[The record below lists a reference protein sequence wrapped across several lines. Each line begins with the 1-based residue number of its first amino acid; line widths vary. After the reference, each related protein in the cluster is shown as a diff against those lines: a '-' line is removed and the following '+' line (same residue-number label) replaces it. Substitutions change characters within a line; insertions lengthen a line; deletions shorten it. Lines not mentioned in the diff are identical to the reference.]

1 VLSSSTPVTV
11 LGAGVAG
18 LTAAWHLASQGVPVC
33 VIDRDSRVGGMAVT
47 LERDG
52 YRFDLGPHRFHTE
65 DRAILRLIQMLL
77 GDELLL
83 CQRSSRIHLNGCY
96 LDYPPSVPSLV
107 RSVSPGTSL
116 RCLYDYARIA
126 LPLRN
131 GHTAE
136 ADFETWMVNRFG
148 RHLYDLYFGPYTR
161 KVWGTDPSLL
171 SVELARRRITV
182 PSLADVLLRL
192 MISSKRD
199 PGPYVTGF
207 LYPRDGIGRIAQ
219 RLAEEVVSCRSEIRL
234 EQEVET
240 VHVQADRVVGLT
252 VQHGGKSHAVPCD
265 RVISTLPLPGL
276 IRCLDPP
283 PGDRVEAAAEALSFR
298 ALLYV
303 FLMVDGRPL
312 TREHWLYFPESH
324 IPFNRVTE
332 PRNFSAGHAPVGKT
346 SLCAEVTCDVDDAVW
361 RLAPEALI
369 EQTVEHLARVGLLDP
384 ARVEGAFVR
393 RTRWGY
399 PLYRVGYEC
408 HLERLVEHVAG
419 MENLITCG
427 RQGGFDYSNMAKA
440 MASGLDTARQLGP

>member
-1 VLSSSTPVTV
+1 VPASSSPVTV

-18 LTAAWHLASQGVPVC
+18 LTAAWHLASQGVPVR
-33 VIDRDSRVGGMAVT
+33 VIERDSRVGGMAVT

-77 GDELLL
+77 GDELLF
-83 CQRSSRIHLNGCY
+83 CQRSSRIHLNGRY

-131 GHTAE
+131 GHATE

-148 RHLYDLYFGPYTR
+148 RHLYDLYFGPYTC
-161 KVWGTDPSLL
+161 KVWGRDPSLL

-192 MISSKRD
+192 MISNKKE

-207 LYPRDGIGRIAQ
+207 LYPKDGIGRIGQ
-219 RLAEEVVSCRSEIRL
+219 RLAEEVVSRRGEIHL
-234 EQEVET
+234 EHEVEM
-240 VHVQADRVVGLT
+240 VHVHAGRIVGLT
-252 VQHGGKSHAVPCD
+252 VQHKGESHTLTCE
-265 RVISTLPLPGL
+265 RVISTLPLPVL

-283 PGDRVEAAAEALSFR
+283 PGDRVGAAAAALNFR

-303 FLMVDGRPL
+303 FLMVDGPPL
-312 TREHWLYFPESH
+312 TREHWLYFPELH
-324 IPFNRVTE
+324 IPFNRLTE
-332 PRNFSAGHAPVGKT
+332 PRNFSVGHAPAGKT

-361 RLAPEALI
+361 RLSPEALI
-369 EQTVEHLARVGLLDP
+369 EQTIEHLARVGLLDP
-384 ARVEGAFVR
+384 ARVEGSFTQ

-399 PLYRVGYEC
+399 PLYVVGYERY
-408 HLERLVEHVAG
+408 LERLVAHIAG
-419 MENLITCG
+419 IENLITCG

-440 MASGLDTARQLGP
+440 MASGLDTARKLGP

>member
-1 VLSSSTPVTV
+1 MPTSSSPVTV

-18 LTAAWHLASQGVPVC
+18 LTAAWHLASQGVPVR
-33 VIDRDSRVGGMAVT
+33 VIERDSRAGGMAVT

-65 DRAILRLIQMLL
+65 DGTILELIQALL
-77 GDELLL
+77 GDELLF
-83 CQRSSRIHLNGCY
+83 CQRSSRIHLNGRY

-116 RCLYDYARIA
+116 RCLYDYARVA

-131 GHTAE
+131 GRAAE
-136 ADFETWMVNRFG
+136 MDFETWMVNRFG
-148 RHLYDLYFGPYTR
+148 RHLYDLYFGPYTY

-182 PSLADVLLRL
+182 PSLTDVLLRL
-192 MISSKRD
+192 MISSKQD

-219 RLAEEVVSCRSEIRL
+219 RLAEEVRSCRG
-234 EQEVET
+234 EVHLGHEVMA
-240 VHVQADRVVGLT
+240 VHVQAGRVVGLT
-252 VQHGGKSHAVPCD
+252 VHHQGESHTIECD
-265 RVISTLPLPGL
+265 RIISTLPLPSL

-283 PGDRVEAAAEALSFR
+283 PGDRVVRAAAALSFR

-303 FLMVDGRPL
+303 FLMVDGPPL

-332 PRNFSAGHAPVGKT
+332 PRNFSARHAPAGKT

-361 RLAPEALI
+361 RLPAEALI
-369 EQTVEHLARVGLLDP
+369 EQTIGHLARVGLLDP
-384 ARVEGAFVR
+384 ARVEGAFTR

-399 PLYRVGYEC
+399 PLYRVGYER
-408 HLERLVEHVAG
+408 HLDRLVEHVAEI
-419 MENLITCG
+419 ENLVSCG
-427 RQGGFDYSNMAKA
+427 RQGGFDYSNMARA
-440 MASGLDTARQLGP
+440 MASGLDTARRLGL